1 MTTALT
7 VSYILSDNI
16 FRKNG
21 TFKKKYFLKQIK
33 EIRAKITKMSLHK
46 LFCIFALFKKL
57 QYLTH
62 SVYNN
67 KLVWFC

>member
-1 MTTALT
+1 M
-7 VSYILSDNI
+7 
-16 FRKNG
+16 
-21 TFKKKYFLKQIK
+21 FKKKYFLKQIK